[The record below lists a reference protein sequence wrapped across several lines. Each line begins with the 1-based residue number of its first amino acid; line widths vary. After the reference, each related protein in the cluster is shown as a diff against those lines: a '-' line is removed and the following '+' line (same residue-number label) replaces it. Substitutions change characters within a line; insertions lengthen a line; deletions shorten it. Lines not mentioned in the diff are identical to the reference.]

1 MSVLSMAAAH
11 GQETVP
17 DSLKSKT
24 MEVVTVKSKSSGKAR
39 SKVTNTE
46 VIGQGELIRA
56 ACCNLGESFTTNPSV
71 DVSYSDAATG
81 ARQIKLLGLSG
92 TYVQMLTENMPNLRG
107 ASIPYSLGYVPGPWL
122 QSIQVSKGASSVKN
136 GYESTT
142 GQINIEYLKPQ
153 GTDGVRANA
162 YLDSDL
168 KQEVNVDGSIH
179 LTDRLSTSALLHF
192 ENRQT
197 DHDSNGDGFMD
208 MPKLRQFNGM
218 WRMAYVSP
226 LWISQLSIKG
236 MHDERESGMSH
247 HDMYNLPFTMYNS
260 TADNSPNDQILRQ
273 AQDRLNLP
281 NDQTTNLPNDHYGI
295 SVNTN
300 RYEAQWKNGFTLNRE
315 HNTSIAL
322 MLNGSIHDAKNTF
335 GRTQYDVNQKNG
347 YAQLMFE
354 TDFTPEH
361 NLSVGASLN
370 HDKYTETYATGKEA
384 FPEPSGFKD
393 DNSETTAGV
402 YAQYTYKLGEKLTVM
417 PGVRWDHSSE
427 YGSFWT
433 PRLHVRY
440 SPWELLTLR
449 ASVGKG
455 YRSPHALA
463 ENVSLLASGKKIII
477 ADHLKQEEAWNSGI
491 SASFNLPIA
500 GKNLELNVDYYYTDF
515 RNQMVIIPDGAKGN
529 NTFSFENL
537 TSTGKS
543 YSHTAQIDATYPFF
557 EGFTATGA
565 FRYTD
570 SRVTY
575 DGVLRLRPLTSRYK
589 GLLTLGY
596 KTPLELWHFDVTGSI
611 NGPGELYDRS
621 SYPAYFQLQAQ
632 VTREFRLFSI
642 YIGGENLTNYTIKDP
657 ILGASNPWSSAFDA
671 TQVWGP
677 TTGAMGYIG
686 VRFKLES
693 IL

>member
-1 MSVLSMAAAH
+1 MLSIAAVSA
-11 GQETVP
+11 QDISTS
-17 DSLKSKT
+17 DSLKST
-24 MEVVTVKSKSSGKAR
+24 TLEAVTVKAR
-39 SKVTNTE
+39 SGGKSQLKITNTE
-46 VIGQGELIRA
+46 MIGQGELIRA

-92 TYVQMLTENMPNLRG
+92 IYVQMLTENMPNLRG

-153 GTDGVRANA
+153 GTEGLRANA

-179 LTDRLSTSALLHF
+179 LTERLSTSTLFHF

-197 DHDSNGDGFMD
+197 DHDSNEDGFMD

-226 LWISQLSIKG
+226 IWISQFSFKG
-236 MHDERESGMSH
+236 LRDERESGMSH
-247 HDMYNLPFTMYNS
+247 HYK
-260 TADNSPNDQILRQ
+260 SPLTI
-273 AQDRLNLP
+273 
-281 NDQTTNLPNDHYGI
+281 DHYGI
-295 SVNTN
+295 RVNTN
-300 RYEAQWKNGFTLNRE
+300 RYEVQWKNGFTLDRN
-315 HNTSIAL
+315 HNTSLAL
-322 MLNGSIHDAKNTF
+322 MMNGSWHDANNLF
-335 GRTQYDVNQKNG
+335 GKRKYDVTQKNG

-354 TDFTPEH
+354 TDFSDAH
-361 NLSVGASLN
+361 NLSVGVSVN
-370 HDKYTETYATGKEA
+370 HDDYAETYDTGMEI
-384 FPEPSGFKD
+384 FPRYSGFVSH
-393 DNSETTAGV
+393 NSETTTGI
-402 YAQYTYKLGEKLTVM
+402 YAQYTYKLGDKLTVM

-433 PRLHVRY
+433 PRLHVKY
-440 SPWELLTLR
+440 TPWEFFTLR

-463 ENVSLLASGKKIII
+463 ENVSLLASGKEIII
-477 ADHLKQEEAWNSGI
+477 EDRLKQEEAWNSGF
-491 SASFNLPIA
+491 SASLNIPIA
-500 GKNLELNVDYYYTDF
+500 ERNLEVNVDYYYTDF
-515 RNQMVIIPDGAKGN
+515 KNQMVIIPDGKAGN
-529 NTFSFENL
+529 NTFAFCNL
-537 TSTGKS
+537 AGKS

-575 DGVLRLRPLTSRYK
+575 DGELRRRPLTSRYK

-596 KTPLELWHFDVTGSI
+596 KTPLELWHFDLTGSV
-611 NGPGELYDRS
+611 NGPCELYGRKDS
-621 SYPAYFQLQAQ
+621 SSAGGGWERTPAYFQLQAQ
-632 VTREFRLFSI
+632 ITREFRLFSI

-657 ILGASNPWSSAFDA
+657 IRSASNPWSSSFDA
-671 TQVWGP
+671 TQIWGP
-677 TTGAMGYIG
+677 TNGAMGYIG
-686 VRFKLES
+686 IRFKVGS
-693 IL
+693 IN